1 MQETLST
8 TLIQIFGIGGMME
21 KVNLKKL
28 LTYLMTG
35 GIMENINH

>member
-1 MQETLST
+1 MA
-8 TLIQIFGIGGMME
+8 

-35 GIMENINH
+35 GIMENINP